1 MVTTKRLNTNN
12 LCHLVWS
19 LVAHHKL
26 KAELSSVLCH
36 DKASTNGVSF
46 TSLCNEGTSG
56 QGVVNLALGELYP
69 QALTKL
75 LDFVLFT
82 AKQTPNLPNPG
93 EIFDFVV
100 WVGSEFS

>member
-1 MVTTKRLNTNN
+1 MSTKSTSMVTTKRLNTNN

-46 TSLCNEGTSG
+46 TSLCKLSS
-56 QGVVNLALGELYP
+56 AELS
-69 QALTKL
+69 
-75 LDFVLFT
+75 F
-82 AKQTPNLPNPG
+82 
-93 EIFDFVV
+93 
-100 WVGSEFS
+100 